1 MWTEFITNN
10 KNVESVILEKNFHLI
25 SEIDGLEETM
35 DKLRSKMINDH
46 ISRLEKG
53 ECSPAS
59 SGVYINLV
67 SNLERAGDHLF
78 YVAHNVVDSL

>member
-1 MWTEFITNN
+1 MECYE
-10 KNVESVILEKNFHLI
+10 KNIKQFNDPYDYEQIAILLYEQKRYKESVEAYTK
-25 SEIDGLEETM
+25 
-35 DKLRSKMINDH
+35 KAK
-46 ISRLEKG
+46 LEKG

-78 YVAHNVVDSL
+78 YVAHNMADNY